1 MALVTVMSAKGAPGA
16 TTTAMLLAALWPRP
30 TILVDA
36 DPNGGDIALR
46 LPGEAGRTLDRERGL
61 LSLLPAARR
70 GLGGDVVR
78 QHLQTAL
85 GGQPVLAG
93 LGGPEQSVAVGQQW
107 PVLAQAFAR
116 MPEADVIVDMG
127 QVHARSPHVTMLEHA
142 HAALWVYRPQA
153 TTVLHTRR
161 RLEGLTE
168 LLAQAAARTGVV
180 AVSGTDQEADLAA
193 AAGVLREERDWVT
206 DYGSVALDR
215 RAAVM
220 FEGGEVYRPERTL
233 LARSGR
239 ALAER
244 LAEDVRTLD
253 PLGGG
258 VHDGVQDDGLADR
271 SGHGGDD
278 RDDGSRRLPG
288 DDDAGGRGGRR
299 TKGRGLALGGRR
311 RRA

>member
-1 MALVTVMSAKGAPGA
+1 M
-16 TTTAMLLAALWPRP
+16 WPRP

-36 DPNGGDIALR
+36 DPNGGDVALR
-46 LPGEAGRTLDRERGL
+46 LPGSRGRTLDRERGL
-61 LSLLPAARR
+61 LTLLPAARR

-93 LGGPEQSVAVGQQW
+93 LGGPEQSVAVGPQW

-142 HAALWVYRPQA
+142 DAVLWVYRPQA

-161 RLEGLTE
+161 RLEGLTG
-168 LLAQAAARTGVV
+168 LLEQATARTGVV
-180 AVSGTDQEADLAA
+180 AVSGTDQEADQASA
-193 AAGVLREERDWVT
+193 VDVLREERDWVT

-239 ALAER
+239 ALAAR
-244 LAEDVRTLD
+244 LAEDVRSLD
-253 PLGGG
+253 PLAGG
-258 VHDGVQDDGLADR
+258 VHDGASAGADAPQDGE
-271 SGHGGDD
+271 H
-278 RDDGSRRLPG
+278 
-288 DDDAGGRGGRR
+288 DDADGRVPGEGAGAEGARR
-299 TKGRGLALGGRR
+299 RGLKLGGRR